1 MLAFFCENV
10 DDVENALVELFRAQ
24 VGFEK
29 LESRSARIPACCS
42 FEADFV
48 DGTAHAFLNS
58 VEPNFF
64 DALFGIFPFESEFV
78 ERGGTCLSPTILL
91 LLQVLWCTSLD
102 FAVFAGS
109 RKIACAV
116 GKAAGFALFCAR
128 LGCSPE
134 TTC

>member
-10 DDVENALVELFRAQ
+10 EDVEKSLVELFCAQ

-58 VEPNFF
+58 AEPNFF
-64 DALFGIFPFESEFV
+64 DALLGIISMVSKFV
-78 ERGGTCLSPTILL
+78 EKGGPCLYPTVLLALHIL
-91 LLQVLWCTSLD
+91 
-102 FAVFAGS
+102 
-109 RKIACAV
+109 
-116 GKAAGFALFCAR
+116 
-128 LGCSPE
+128 
-134 TTC
+134 

>member
-10 DDVENALVELFRAQ
+10 DDVKKSLLEVFCAQ

-42 FEADFV
+42 FEADFL

-64 DALFGIFPFESEFV
+64 DALFGIVSLESKFV
-78 ERGGTCLSPTILL
+78 EKDGPCLSPTVLL
-91 LLQVLWCTSLD
+91 VIQVL
-102 FAVFAGS
+102 
-109 RKIACAV
+109 
-116 GKAAGFALFCAR
+116 
-128 LGCSPE
+128 
-134 TTC
+134 